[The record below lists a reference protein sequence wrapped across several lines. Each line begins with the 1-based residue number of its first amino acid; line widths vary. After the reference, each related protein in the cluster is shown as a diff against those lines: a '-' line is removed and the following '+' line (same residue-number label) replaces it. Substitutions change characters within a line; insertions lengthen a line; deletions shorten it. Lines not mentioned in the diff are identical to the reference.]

1 MLIGDVG
8 EGTRE
13 EIDVLPLDHLGANF
27 GWPCLEGTTV
37 PPAAMVP
44 RPASC
49 ETATLTPPIYEYA
62 HSPTRCSVIGG
73 PVVHDPRL
81 TQLEGRYLWTDYCDR
96 TVYALDP
103 TQLQPEPTAL
113 VNFPGQPTSFGV
125 DGAGRVY
132 LSTATGQVF
141 RLDPS

>member
-1 MLIGDVG
+1 MVIGDVG

-13 EIDVLPLDHLGANF
+13 EIDVLPLGHLGLDF

-37 PPAAMVP
+37 PPPAMVP

-49 ETATLTPPIYEYA
+49 DTATLTPPIYEYA
-62 HSPTRCSVIGG
+62 HSTTRCSVIGG

-81 TQLEGRYLWTDYCDR
+81 PELAGRYLWTDYCDR

-103 TQLQPEPTAL
+103 AQTEPAADTIAT
-113 VNFPGQPTSFGV
+113 FPGQPTSFGV
-125 DGAGRVY
+125 DDAGRVY
-132 LSTATGQVF
+132 LTTATGQLY